1 MEDEQTKNTREVAD
15 RVIALA
21 EELEVSGEISLQ
33 EEELKRDREALHA
46 WIDSAVGV
54 VVTPGFARVSLIHAD
69 GKQSTISSW
78 ELCLALSDLRNRK
91 HDAVSV

>member
-1 MEDEQTKNTREVAD
+1 MAD

-21 EELEVSGEISLQ
+21 EELEVSGEISLEQ
-33 EEELKRDREALHA
+33 AELQRDRDALHA

-54 VVTPGFARVSLIHAD
+54 VLTPGFARVSLIHAN

-91 HDAVSV
+91 RDATAD

>member
-1 MEDEQTKNTREVAD
+1 MEDEQSENTRALAG

-33 EEELKRDREALHA
+33 EAELKRDRDALHA

-54 VVTPGFARVSLIHAD
+54 VLTPGFARVSLIHAN

-78 ELCLALSDLRNRK
+78 ELCLSLSDLRNRK
-91 HDAVSV
+91 PTPNSD